1 MKQTLIALGVLGVLL
16 AAFFAF
22 NAYIYNEKQG
32 DRGLVEDYKDGLY
45 FIRGEAVQL
54 TDGISKVPAA
64 PESPIMNITRYFG
77 NEVRGDLD
85 GDGDEDIAF
94 LVTYEPANTG
104 PFFFLVGAISEGGRY
119 RGTNGMYLGDSVA
132 PQTTEYRDLG
142 APYGARVIVNYAR
155 IDVTPSE
162 GKSLYAKY
170 SAETN
175 DFGEVVQDF
184 EGESR

>member
-1 MKQTLIALGVLGVLL
+1 MKQTLVSLAVLVTLL
-16 AAFFAF
+16 AAFFAL
-22 NAYIYNEKQG
+22 NAYIYDEKQG
-32 DRGLVEDYKDGLY
+32 DQGLVEDYKDGLY
-45 FIRGEAVQL
+45 FLSGEPIQL
-54 TDGISKVPAA
+54 TDGVSKVPAA
-64 PESPIMNITRYFG
+64 PESPIMNVTRYFG

-85 GDGDEDIAF
+85 GDGDEDVAF
-94 LVTYEPANTG
+94 LVTYEPANSG
-104 PFFFLVGAISEGGRY
+104 PYFFLAGAINEGGKY
-119 RGTNGMYLGDSVA
+119 RGTHLMLIGDHVA

-155 IDVTPSE
+155 TDVTPSE